1 MPRRILIVDDHVA
14 VRQGLERIVLSAF
27 PGAEVGAAGTTEE
40 VLAKVDSG
48 HFTLVILDLSLP
60 GRGGLEL
67 ISQIKTLSPATGILI
82 YTGFPD
88 DHLGLRCLRLGA
100 DGYVTKDRPVD
111 DLIKAIERV
120 DQGRK
125 WVSDEL
131 AEILAQSVATNKT
144 MSIDSLSERELQVL
158 RLLAKGDSPTQIGAD
173 LHLSVKTVS
182 TYRARLLEKLGLET
196 TADLIRFAI
205 ENGL

>member
-1 MPRRILIVDDHVA
+1 MPLRVLIVDDHVA
-14 VRQGLERIVLSAF
+14 IRQGLERIVLSSF
-27 PGAEVGAAGTTEE
+27 PGAEVGTAGTTEE

-48 HFTLVILDLSLP
+48 HYSLVILDLSLP

-67 ISQIKTLSPATGILI
+67 IAQIKHLSPSTSVLI

-100 DGYVTKDRPVD
+100 DGYVNKDRPVD
-111 DLIKAIERV
+111 ELVKAIERV
-120 DQGRK
+120 GQGRK

-131 AEILAQSVATNKT
+131 AQILAQSVAQNKT
-144 MSIDSLSERELQVL
+144 MSLDSLSERELQVL
-158 RLLAKGDSPTQIGAD
+158 RLLAKGESPTKIGAN

-205 ENGL
+205 EHGL